1 MNGRLAGK
9 RILVLSS
16 YHSDISVY
24 WAARLG
30 ELFPEA
36 ELKLV
41 SLPPQNFAWRVRGA
55 ALRFIHQETAALNDS
70 YDLLLVTSHCDLAT
84 LRGLSPALASIPTVL
99 CFLDNPF
106 ALAEG
111 HRASGGTDAQM
122 NALYA
127 AECADQCWF
136 NSRHNLTSFM
146 SGVAALL
153 DKQPDEVPAGVV
165 PSLLAKSVV
174 LPIPLSQDVFDE
186 ASGPQSNTE
195 LRILWNHRWG
205 FEKGPER
212 LLAFAKALG
221 QSDLSAKLVLVGP
234 RNEQIPMSM
243 AELIEQ
249 HADLI
254 AFNQPVSDRQLYK
267 ACLVQADV
275 VLSTAR
281 QDFQGIDVMEAAAM
295 GCVPLLPDRLSYPE
309 YFPELARFHSVPDAD
324 QEATNAVSLLRQ
336 WVAQGFPPKP
346 DLQWLKVESLV
357 EKYQDALDSISS

>member
-24 WAARLG
+24 WSARLG

-36 ELKLV
+36 NLRLV
-41 SLPPQNFAWRVRGA
+41 TLPPQNFTWRVRGS
-55 ALRFIHQETAALNDS
+55 ALRFIHQEAAALNDS
-70 YDLLLVTSHCDLAT
+70 YDLLLATSHCELAT
-84 LRGLSPALASIPTVL
+84 LRGLCPGLALIPAVV

-153 DKQPDEVPAGVV
+153 DKQPDEAPPGVV
-165 PSLLAKSVV
+165 ASLLSKSVV
-174 LPIPLSQDVFDE
+174 LPIPLSEDVFGE
-186 ASGPQSNTE
+186 ASGPQGDSE

-205 FEKGPER
+205 FDKGPER
-212 LLAFAKALG
+212 LLAFAKAIK
-221 QSDLSAKLVLVGP
+221 QSDLRAKLVLVGP

-243 AELIEQ
+243 AELIEN
-249 HADLI
+249 HGDLI
-254 AFNQPVSDRQLYK
+254 AFNQPVTDRKLYK
-267 ACLVQADV
+267 ACLAQADV

-295 GCVPLLPDRLSYPE
+295 GCIPLLPDRLSYPE
-309 YFPELARFHSVPDAD
+309 YFPELARFHSIPDAD
-324 QEATNAVSLLRQ
+324 QEASNAVALLRQ
-336 WVAQGFPPKP
+336 WIAEGFPASP
-346 DLQWLKVESLV
+346 DLQGLKVERLV

>member
-36 ELKLV
+36 QLKLLA
-41 SLPPQNFAWRVRGA
+41 LPPQSFAWRVQGS
-55 ALRFIHQETAALNDS
+55 ALRFIHQDTAALNDS
-70 YDLLLVTSHCDLAT
+70 YDLLLATSHCDLAT
-84 LRGLSPALASIPTVL
+84 LRGLCPALASIPTVV
-99 CFLDNPF
+99 CFLENPF
-106 ALAEG
+106 ASSEG
-111 HRASGGTDAQM
+111 HRAAVGTSQQM

-146 SGVAALL
+146 SGLAALL
-153 DKQPDEVPAGVV
+153 DKQPDEVLTGIVT
-165 PSLLAKSVV
+165 SLLSKSFV
-174 LPIPLSQDVFDE
+174 LPTPLSEDVFDD
-186 ASGPQSNTE
+186 ASGPQSSTE

-205 FEKGPER
+205 FDKGPER
-212 LLAFAKALG
+212 LLAFAKALE
-221 QSDLSAKLVLVGP
+221 QSDLSAKLVLVGA

-243 AELIEQ
+243 AELINN

-267 ACLVQADV
+267 ACLMQADV

-295 GCVPLLPDRLSYPE
+295 GCIPLLPDRLSYPE
-309 YFPELARFHSVPDAD
+309 YFPELARFHSTPDAD
-324 QEATNAVSLLRQ
+324 QEATNAVALLRQ
-336 WVAQGFPPKP
+336 WMAQGFPPKP
-346 DLQWLKVESLV
+346 DLTGLKVESLV
-357 EKYQDALDSISS
+357 EKYQDALDSIPS